1 MPSPVPLGEAMR
13 RRDFVKGIAGST
25 IGLPLAARAQQL
37 SGPVIGFLSTD
48 SPDESGPVIAS
59 FREGLAKTGFVEG
72 QNVVI
77 EYRWARGQYDRMS
90 ALATDLVRRQV
101 AVIDAMSLAAA
112 QAAKVATTT
121 IPIVFVTGDDPVKF
135 GLVASL
141 NKPGGNMT
149 GITFLTPDLEA
160 KRIEVLHAV
169 APNAMIAALV
179 NPSFPASD
187 VRLTL
192 VRSAVSALGFDLIV
206 LNASSEHE
214 IDTAFASVAE
224 RRIGALLVTSDP
236 FLFGRRQQIVSLA
249 AGQAIPT
256 LYFSREFA
264 AVGGLMSYGANLSDA
279 FRQSGTYVGRIL
291 KGEKPVDL
299 PVLQPT
305 KFEFVINLKTAK
317 ALGLTIPPAVL
328 ALADEVIE

>member
-1 MPSPVPLGEAMR
+1 
-13 RRDFVKGIAGST
+13 
-25 IGLPLAARAQQL
+25 LPLAARAQQL
-37 SGPVIGFLSTD
+37 SGPGIGFLSTD
-48 SPDESGPVIAS
+48 SPDEAGPVVAS
-59 FREGLAKTGFVEG
+59 FREGLAKTGFVDG

-77 EYRWARGQYDRMS
+77 EFRWARGQYDRMS
-90 ALATDLVRRQV
+90 DLATDLVRRQV

-112 QAAKVATTT
+112 QAAKAATST

-141 NKPGGNMT
+141 NQPGGNMT

-160 KRIEVLHAV
+160 KRIEVLHVV

-187 VRLTL
+187 VRLTV
-192 VRSAVSALGFDLIV
+192 VRGAANALGLDLIV
-206 LNASSEHE
+206 LNASSDHE

-236 FLFGRRQQIVSLA
+236 FLFSRRQQIVSLA
-249 AGQAIPT
+249 AHQAIPT

-279 FRQSGTYVGRIL
+279 FRQSGVYVGRIL

-317 ALGLTIPPAVL
+317 ALGLTIPPGVL

>member
-1 MPSPVPLGEAMR
+1 MR
-13 RRDFVKGIAGST
+13 RRDFVKAIAGST
-25 IGLPLAARAQQL
+25 IGLPLAARAQRL
-37 SGPVIGFLSTD
+37 SSPVIGFLSTD
-48 SPDESGPVIAS
+48 SPDESGPVVDA
-59 FREGLAKTGFVEG
+59 FREGLVKTGFVDG

-77 EYRWARGQYDRMS
+77 EYRWAQGQYDRMS
-90 ALATDLVRRQV
+90 ALAADLVRRQV
-101 AVIDAMSLAAA
+101 AVISAMSLAAA
-112 QAAKVATTT
+112 RAAKAATTT

-141 NKPGGNMT
+141 NQPGGNLT

-169 APNAMIAALV
+169 APNGTIAALV

-187 VRLTL
+187 VRLTI
-192 VRSAVSALGFDLIV
+192 VHDAASALGLELIV

-214 IDTAFASVAE
+214 IDTAFASLAD

-236 FLFGRRQQIVSLA
+236 FLFGRREQLVRLA
-249 AGQAIPT
+249 AHQAIPT

-264 AVGGLMSYGANLSDA
+264 AAGGLMSYGANLSDA
-279 FRQSGTYVGRIL
+279 FRQSGIYVGRIL

-317 ALGLTIPPAVL
+317 TLGLVIPPAVL

>member
-1 MPSPVPLGEAMR
+1 MR
-13 RRDFVKGIAGST
+13 RRDFISL
-25 IGLPLAARAQQL
+25 IGGAAATWPLAARAQQL

-77 EYRWARGQYDRMS
+77 EFRWARGQYDRMS
-90 ALATDLVRRQV
+90 DLATDLVRRQV

-112 QAAKVATTT
+112 QAAKAATTT

-141 NKPGGNMT
+141 NQPGGNMT

-187 VRLTL
+187 VRLTV
-192 VRSAVSALGFDLIV
+192 VRGAANALGFDLIV

-236 FLFGRRQQIVSLA
+236 FLFSRRQQIVSLA
-249 AGQAIPT
+249 AHQAIPT

-279 FRQSGTYVGRIL
+279 FRQSGVYVGRIL
-291 KGEKPVDL
+291 KGEKPIDL

-305 KFEFVINLKTAK
+305 KFELVINLKTAK
-317 ALGLTIPPAVL
+317 ALGLAIPPAVL

>member
-48 SPDESGPVIAS
+48 SPDEAGPVVAS
-59 FREGLAKTGFVEG
+59 FREGLAKTGFVDG

-77 EYRWARGQYDRMS
+77 EFRWARGQYDRMS
-90 ALATDLVRRQV
+90 DLATDLVRRQV

-112 QAAKVATTT
+112 QAAKAATST

-141 NKPGGNMT
+141 NQPGGNMT

-160 KRIEVLHAV
+160 KRIEVLHVV

-187 VRLTL
+187 VRLTV
-192 VRSAVSALGFDLIV
+192 VRGAANALSLDLIV
-206 LNASSEHE
+206 LNASSDHE

-236 FLFGRRQQIVSLA
+236 FLFSRRQQIVSLA
-249 AGQAIPT
+249 AHQAIPT

-279 FRQSGTYVGRIL
+279 FRQSGVYVGRIL

-317 ALGLTIPPAVL
+317 ALGLTIPPGVL